1 MLVLTFPLNGGL
13 NQIIFLRLF
22 FFFDLVVFAVLAWIP
37 GLNFRVYAWPLLRS
51 ASWYCSAAS
60 LNASSSQ
67 EISESL
73 LLIASGMFRIMLGGW
88 LDLLCMYR
96 GVVAGFENG
105 LNLPV
110 VRSRVTSRKLTIFL
124 FASMVIR
131 RLFWANILHIS
142 FLIFS
147 IYWGVWLILRGRR
160 HGKGRCRFQVFSW
173 RLWLLQE
180 IVTGIAYK

>member
-1 MLVLTFPLNGGL
+1 MWCRFIEPILVTG
-13 NQIIFLRLF
+13 
-22 FFFDLVVFAVLAWIP
+22 
-37 GLNFRVYAWPLLRS
+37 NFRKS
-51 ASWYCSAAS
+51 FI
-60 LNASSSQ
+60 NF
-67 EISESL
+67 
-73 LLIASGMFRIMLGGW
+73 IASGMFRIMLGGW
-88 LDLLCMYR
+88 LDLLCTYR

-147 IYWGVWLILRGRR
+147 FSGKESSSALPSSPSHYPLLIKKLIDCINQSYYSFKIFPRFWLAKSTRFVHHNQLLMTKFGRILTLMRKWRQ
-160 HGKGRCRFQVFSW
+160 KCSVFA
-173 RLWLLQE
+173 
-180 IVTGIAYK
+180 G

>member
-1 MLVLTFPLNGGL
+1 MPLVFLIWWSLLFWLEFQSVHVTTFT
-13 NQIIFLRLF
+13 QCFLVMWCRF
-22 FFFDLVVFAVLAWIP
+22 IEPILVT
-37 GLNFRVYAWPLLRS
+37 GNFRKS
-51 ASWYCSAAS
+51 F
-60 LNASSSQ
+60 
-67 EISESL
+67 IK
-73 LLIASGMFRIMLGGW
+73 LIASGMFRIMLGGW

-147 IYWGVWLILRGRR
+147 FSGKKVHQHSPPVPLIIL
-160 HGKGRCRFQVFSW
+160 H
-173 RLWLLQE
+173 
-180 IVTGIAYK
+180 